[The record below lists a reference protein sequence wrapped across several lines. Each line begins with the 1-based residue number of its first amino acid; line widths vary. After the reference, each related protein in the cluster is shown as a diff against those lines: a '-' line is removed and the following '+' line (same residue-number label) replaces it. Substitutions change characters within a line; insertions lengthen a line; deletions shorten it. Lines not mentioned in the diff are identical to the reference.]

1 MADILIIDDDE
12 IMCECIER
20 ALMGAMP
27 NNLQTRRFDNAIEA
41 MTAVNEKVPD
51 LVILDI
57 VLSGPDG
64 FSFLNELIS
73 YSDTIKIPVIVITS
87 LGLDGLDLKHYGV
100 RKILKKE
107 SMTPQ
112 EIGSSVQ
119 EILAD
124 AK

>member
-20 ALMGAMP
+20 ALISAMS
-27 NNLQTRRFDNAIEA
+27 NNLQIRRFGNAIEA
-41 MTAVNEKVPD
+41 MMAVNEKVPD

-87 LGLDGLDLKHYGV
+87 LDLDGLDLKHYGV
-100 RKILKKE
+100 CKILQKE

-112 EIGSSVQ
+112 EIGSGVQ